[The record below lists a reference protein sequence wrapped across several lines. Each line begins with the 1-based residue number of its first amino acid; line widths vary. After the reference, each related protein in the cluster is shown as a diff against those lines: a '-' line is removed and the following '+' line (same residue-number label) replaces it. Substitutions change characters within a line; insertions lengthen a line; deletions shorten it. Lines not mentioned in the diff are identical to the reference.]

1 MLFSHLQSTPS
12 WNGWF
17 SVNYTINNSSAIKF
31 STHLIR
37 GPKWQILGLKNVTA
51 MYCFCQGSWVYQWVH
66 IIPYSLETWEMHVM
80 KWGQFKLLQIFHC
93 LKMKM
98 SQILPKNFSQIFY
111 VLIHTLLGFFLS
123 INSWEKPLHD
133 NINTF
138 TGEKWKIL
146 TRKVIYIS
154 VQEWLDSQE
163 HYR

>member
-51 MYCFCQGSWVYQWVH
+51 MYCFCQEGWVYQWVH

-80 KWGQFKLLQIFHC
+80 KWGQFKSLQIFHG
-93 LKMKM
+93 LKMENFAKN
-98 SQILPKNFSQIFY
+98 SFTDILRFDSNSLRLLFAY
-111 VLIHTLLGFFLS
+111 LILGKSCFM
-123 INSWEKPLHD
+123 I
-133 NINTF
+133 T
-138 TGEKWKIL
+138 
-146 TRKVIYIS
+146 
-154 VQEWLDSQE
+154 
-163 HYR
+163 